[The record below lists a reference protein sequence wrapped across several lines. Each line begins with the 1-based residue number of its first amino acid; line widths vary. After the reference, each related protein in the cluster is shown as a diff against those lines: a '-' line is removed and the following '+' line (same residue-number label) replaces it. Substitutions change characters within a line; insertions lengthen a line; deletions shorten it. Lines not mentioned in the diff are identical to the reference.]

1 MQLCLKLVAQGSSKE
16 AESPLSL
23 SVAFST
29 RGLVFVILEE
39 FDADEDISYF

>member
-1 MQLCLKLVAQGSSKE
+1 MFKIVAQGSSKE

-29 RGLVFVILEE
+29 RGLVSAHSEE